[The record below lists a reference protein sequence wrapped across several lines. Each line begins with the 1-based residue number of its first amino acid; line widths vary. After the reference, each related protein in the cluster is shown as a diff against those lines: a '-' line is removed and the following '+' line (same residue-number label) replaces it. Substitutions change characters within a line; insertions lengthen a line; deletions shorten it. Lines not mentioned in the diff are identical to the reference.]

1 MPEKQLVRLDAER
14 ARERRKGGD
23 ADILLAALDPAD
35 IGAMIAADIR
45 KLFLRNAL
53 RLAQPPHVGTDDTLQ
68 AAGFSIPPR
77 HARMGRK
84 CRLTVY
90 TL

>member
-23 ADILLAALDPAD
+23 ADVLLAALDPAD
-35 IGAMIAADIR
+35 IGAVIAADVR
-45 KLFLRNAL
+45 KLLLRNAL
-53 RLAQPPHVGTDDTLQ
+53 RLAQPPHIGTDDALQ
-68 AAGFSIPPR
+68 AAGLFVPRR
-77 HARMGRK
+77 HAGMGRK